1 MRDSALR
8 EKVAA
13 FLMQVGLRCEP
24 FHEEASLIRALAHR
38 GGIDLVLIDVGHSTE
53 AEASVLAWL
62 ACRGGDAVPVILV
75 SSRWNAQRVALALE
89 AGADD
94 CIGKPLDHVELL
106 ARVKA
111 VLRRSGVGR
120 QARTRIELAGFTLD
134 RALGT
139 LHDRGTSVRV
149 TPREF
154 SLAWLFFSSPGL
166 RLAREAIGLAV
177 WGAAKEI
184 ANRTIEQH
192 VYKLRRKLP
201 LNGDRGVVIR
211 TTYGRGYRLEVCA
224 RTQEPA
230 TEVRWLGW
238 GVAKPGRAFTATA
251 FGDVT

>member
-62 ACRGGDAVPVILV
+62 ACRGGDAVPVILA
-75 SSRWNAQRVALALE
+75 SSRWSAQRVALALE

-94 CIGKPLDHVELL
+94 CIASHSITWNCWRGSRPCCGAAAWGGRRATASSWPASRSTGARHAARPRHVGEGH
-106 ARVKA
+106 A
-111 VLRRSGVGR
+111 
-120 QARTRIELAGFTLD
+120 
-134 RALGT
+134 
-139 LHDRGTSVRV
+139 
-149 TPREF
+149 REF

-177 WGAAKEI
+177 WGPP
-184 ANRTIEQH
+184 
-192 VYKLRRKLP
+192 RRSP
-201 LNGDRGVVIR
+201 TARSSS
-211 TTYGRGYRLEVCA
+211 TSTSCA
-224 RTQEPA
+224 ESSR
-230 TEVRWLGW
+230 
-238 GVAKPGRAFTATA
+238 
-251 FGDVT
+251 